1 MEAGNGKRMTIMDGQ
16 RRQGRTYTRRAIIL
30 LAALIGAGLA
40 GNICA
45 LGLFTGFSY
54 LFGSIAVLLVVCL
67 FGPWWG
73 LLAALVASSWTMVLF
88 GHPYAMVWLCA
99 EPLFVGWL
107 LHRGRTRIIIL
118 YDALFWI
125 CLGAPLVWLF
135 FRLVMQVSTLG
146 TVAAMLMYAVIGM
159 VNALI
164 ASLILVYVPRLTS
177 IGRGTAPDTIP
188 IHNLIFSLMMAVV
201 VIPALIVMIL
211 HGKDAERHYLQ
222 DMYSGLEESSR
233 AVLYET
239 RLSLQKQMFILSDLE
254 KQSEGLD
261 LARIGASF
269 PVLQH
274 AVEQVRNSN
283 PDLFLVYIG
292 TAAGRSAAYAP
303 GRNGR
308 GESVIGLDFS
318 DRGYFKDMTR
328 TRKPCVSDI
337 FITRGAVA
345 TPGIAL
351 AFPFVSGGEFR
362 GYAAGAVRL
371 SMFAELLAATRL
383 RPHHNVTLLDN
394 GNRVITST
402 DSRYAPMQSF
412 DPCPGGTLTPVSGT
426 IQRCMP
432 DSTSPLPLWQRVQ
445 RSSYILRAPVGNDI
459 PWNMLVE
466 TPYAPYQQLLLE
478 EHIKS
483 LLALLVLNI
492 LALTV
497 SVSVSHRLAAPLS
510 RLSLVT
516 TDLPER
522 LLHEQIVV
530 WPESMV
536 NEIDQMIGNFKA
548 MAAALGQKFQEI
560 TFDNETLEQRVE
572 ERTRELTWIN
582 DEMQKE
588 IAERTLTEQQRD
600 YLMNELELKNKEL
613 EGIIYVA
620 SHDLRSPLVNV
631 QGFSR
636 KLVKDCAELDR
647 IFNSPDPDEQ
657 QRADVKRILRESI
670 PKSLG
675 FITGSVEKMD
685 GLLNGLLRLSRMGR
699 AAICFETLDMRAI
712 LTKIVSSMTFQI
724 ESVGARVELGNLE
737 PCLADA
743 MQVTQIFSNL
753 LDNAVKYRSPR
764 RPLHIRVSSE
774 NCAEGVCYCVEDNG
788 IGIPPEQQERI
799 WEIFHR
805 LNPQDSPG
813 EGLGLTTARRIVDR
827 LGGSIRVESAEDS
840 GSRFY
845 VVLPGPHGVEQVN
858 TDREG
863 NA

>member
-1 MEAGNGKRMTIMDGQ
+1 MDRDAQSARIATIMDEQ
-16 RRQGRTYTRRAIIL
+16 RQRLTYDGTTL
-30 LAALIGAGLA
+30 LLLVFLIGAGLA

-45 LGLFTGFSY
+45 LPLFTGFNY

-73 LLAALVASSWTMVLF
+73 LLAGLVASSWTIVLF
-88 GHPYAMVWLCA
+88 GHPYAIIWLCA
-99 EPLFVGWL
+99 EPLFVAWL
-107 LHRGRTRIIIL
+107 LVRGRTRNIVL
-118 YDALFWI
+118 YDALYWTL
-125 CLGAPLVWLF
+125 LGAPLVWIF
-135 FRLVMQVSTLG
+135 FRHVMQVPTMG

-164 ASLILVYVPRLTS
+164 ASLLLIYVPRLTS

-201 VIPALIVMIL
+201 VIPALIIMIL

-222 DMYSGLEESSR
+222 DMYGGLEESSR
-233 AVLYET
+233 AALYET
-239 RLSLQKQMFILSDLE
+239 RLNLQKRMFLLSDLE
-254 KQSEGLD
+254 KQSEGID
-261 LARIGASF
+261 LENVGASL

-274 AVEQVRNSN
+274 AVEQVRNSS

-292 TAAGRSAAYAP
+292 TASGHSLAYAP
-303 GRNGR
+303 SHNLR
-308 GESVIGLDFS
+308 GESTIGLDFS
-318 DRGYFKDMTR
+318 DRDYFKTIAR

-337 FITRGAVA
+337 FITRGGVA
-345 TPGIAL
+345 TPSIAL

-362 GYAAGAVRL
+362 GYASGAVRL
-371 SMFAELLAATRL
+371 SLFADLLAATRIRL
-383 RPHHNVTLLDN
+383 HHHITLLDN
-394 GNRVITST
+394 SNRVITST
-402 DSRYAPMQSF
+402 DSRYAPMQPF
-412 DPCPGGTLTPVSGT
+412 DPCPGGTLAPVSGS
-426 IQRCMP
+426 ILRCTP
-432 DSTSPLPLWQRVQ
+432 DNTSILPLWQRVQ
-445 RSSYILRAPVGNDI
+445 RSRYILRTPVGNDI
-459 PWNMLVE
+459 PWNLLVE
-466 TPYAPYQQLLLE
+466 TAYAPYQQLLFK

-483 LLALLVLNI
+483 LLVLLVLNI

-497 SVSVSHRLAAPLS
+497 SVSVSRRLAAPLA

-522 LLHEQIVV
+522 LLHEKVV
-530 WPESMV
+530 AWPESMV
-536 NEIDQMIGNFKA
+536 NEIDHLIGNFKA

-560 TFDNETLEQRVE
+560 TFDKETLEQHVE

-582 DEMQKE
+582 EEMQKE

-600 YLMNELELKNKEL
+600 RLMNELELKNKEL

-631 QGFSR
+631 QGFGR
-636 KLVKDCAELDR
+636 KLARDCAELDA
-647 IFNSPDPDEQ
+647 IINNPGMDGPE
-657 QRADVKRILRESI
+657 RAELERILGESI

-675 FITGSVEKMD
+675 FITGSIEKMD
-685 GLLNGLLRLSRMGR
+685 GLLNGLLRLSRLGR

-712 LTKIVSSMTFQI
+712 LTKIVSSMTYQI
-724 ESVGARVELGNLE
+724 ESAGVRVELGNLE

-753 LDNAVKYRSPR
+753 LDNAIKYRSPL
-764 RPLHIRVSSE
+764 RPLHVRVFSE
-774 NCAEGVCYCVEDNG
+774 RMDKGVCYCVEDNG
-788 IGIPPEQQERI
+788 IGIPADQQDKI

-805 LNPQDSPG
+805 LNPQESQG
-813 EGLGLTTARRIVDR
+813 EGLGLTTARRIADR
-827 LGGSIRVESAEDS
+827 LGGSIRVESVPGS

-845 VVLPGPHGVEQVN
+845 VVLPRPEYAEPAD
-858 TDREG
+858 TEERP
-863 NA
+863 